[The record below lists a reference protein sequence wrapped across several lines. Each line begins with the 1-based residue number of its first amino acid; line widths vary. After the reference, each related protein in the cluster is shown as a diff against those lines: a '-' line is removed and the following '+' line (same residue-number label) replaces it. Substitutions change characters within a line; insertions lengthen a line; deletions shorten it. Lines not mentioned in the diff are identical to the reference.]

1 MRVGVDATSW
11 SNRRGFGRF
20 ARNAVG
26 RLVER
31 DRDNDYVLYVDPDAN
46 GFPLPPGA
54 TQRPL
59 RTGTGRPAE
68 ESRPAAELFRFGW
81 EVSRDRLD
89 ALLFPSVLSYFP
101 VLGVPTVVGVHD
113 VIADQLPELTL
124 PTRKSRL
131 LWRAKE
137 GYAVRRAE
145 RVFTVSAASR
155 EAVGRRFGLPGSKL
169 AVVPEAP
176 DPVFA
181 PRGQEALRAVLEPLE
196 LEPEGFFVY
205 AGGISPHKNLELL
218 IDAYAGFA
226 QGADAPPLVL
236 VGDMHDDS
244 YLSAAE
250 GVRRRIAAH
259 GLEDSVRLPGFVS
272 DEALAC
278 LYAGARAAVLPSL
291 AEGFGLPAVEA
302 AACGAPVVLSDLPAH
317 RETLGSA
324 GLFFP
329 PTDRGALEAALHRVN
344 GNAPLR
350 ATMGRRAAEAVSTM
364 TWDATADR
372 LAELVAAAGGRG

>member
-1 MRVGVDATSW
+1 
-11 SNRRGFGRF
+11 
-20 ARNAVG
+20 
-26 RLVER
+26 
-31 DRDNDYVLYVDPDAN
+31 
-46 GFPLPPGA
+46 
-54 TQRPL
+54 
-59 RTGTGRPAE
+59 
-68 ESRPAAELFRFGW
+68 
-81 EVSRDRLD
+81 
-89 ALLFPSVLSYFP
+89 
-101 VLGVPTVVGVHD
+101 
-113 VIADQLPELTL
+113 
-124 PTRKSRL
+124 
-131 LWRAKE
+131 
-137 GYAVRRAE
+137 
-145 RVFTVSAASR
+145 VFTVSAGAR
-155 EAVGRRFGLPGSKL
+155 EALSRRFGGFRSQH
-169 AVVPEAP
+169 AGVPEAP
-176 DPVFA
+176 AAGVG

-196 LEPEGFFVY
+196 LEPGGFFVY

-226 QGADAPPLVL
+226 RGAGAPPLVL

-244 YLSAAE
+244 YLSAAA

-278 LYAGARAAVLPSL
+278 LYAGARAAILPSL

-329 PTDRGALEAALHRVN
+329 PTDRDALEAALHRVN
-344 GNAPLR
+344 GDDALR
-350 ATMGRRAAEAVSTM
+350 TSMGERASEAVSEM

-372 LAELVAAAGGRG
+372 LAELLAAVGGRG

>member
-20 ARNAVG
+20 ARNAVS

-31 DRDNDYVLYVDPDAN
+31 DPETEYLLYVLPQAN
-46 GFPLPPGA
+46 GYDLPDGA
-54 TQRPL
+54 SVRPL
-59 RTGTGRPAE
+59 AGAGERPAE
-68 ESRPAAELFRFGW
+68 YARPLTELVRFGW
-81 EVSRDRLD
+81 QASRDRLD
-89 ALLFPSVLSYFP
+89 ALLYPSVYSYFP
-101 VLGVPTVVGVHD
+101 VAGVRTVVGVHD

-137 GYAVRRAE
+137 GWAVRRAE
-145 RVFTVSAASR
+145 RVFTVSTASR
-155 EAVGRRFGLPGSKL
+155 EAVGRRFGLAGSKL

-176 DPVFA
+176 DPVFG
-181 PRGQEALRAVLEPLE
+181 PRGREALRVELDPLGLEP
-196 LEPEGFFVY
+196 GGYFVY

-236 VGDMHDDS
+236 VGDMDDDS
-244 YLSAAE
+244 YMSAAA

-259 GLEDSVRLPGFVS
+259 GLEESVRLPGFVR

-329 PTDRGALEAALHRVN
+329 PTDRAALEAALERVN
-344 GNAPLR
+344 GDAALR
-350 ATMGRRAAEAVSTM
+350 ASMGRRASEAVSEM

-372 LAELVAAAGGRG
+372 LGELIATVGGRR